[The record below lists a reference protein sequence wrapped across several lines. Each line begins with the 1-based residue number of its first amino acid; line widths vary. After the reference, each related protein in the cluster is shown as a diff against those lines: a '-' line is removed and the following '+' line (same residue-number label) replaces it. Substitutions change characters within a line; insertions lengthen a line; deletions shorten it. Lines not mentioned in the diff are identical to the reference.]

1 MVQTITNQQKQV
13 RVREERDP
21 SKWIEFV
28 IKKVPFS
35 HSLLVLMPP
44 VEKNSLYGVSVP
56 DPLPAGV
63 VELVRQ
69 PLVFQELV
77 PLGMEEQ
84 RLSTSAKKHEI
95 N

>member
-1 MVQTITNQQKQV
+1 
-13 RVREERDP
+13 
-21 SKWIEFV
+21 
-28 IKKVPFS
+28 
-35 HSLLVLMPP
+35 
-44 VEKNSLYGVSVP
+44 VP

-84 RLSTSAKKHEI
+84 RLSTSAKKTRNKLDDLNLFNDVKTALKNIIHLIIYNNSSRSI
-95 N
+95 NS